1 MIQGTLRDTF
11 HRWLDES
18 DAVLVDAD
26 AGLSA
31 AAGYDYDYGGTDR
44 FREPLP
50 ALHRLG
56 PHSRYLLGVP
66 LPPDMMWGHWA
77 VHITGIRYG
86 TGLNPLPRRLRDLVG
101 PVRPNCGGE
110 VFPNVRVGPWFVDD
124 AFMPTGERLA
134 KWLSQ
139 FQVAEWL
146 SHSTADRTT
155 RTTPADHSPGAD
167 QLAKWP
173 SGQVAK
179 WPSGRTTQPPP
190 TRPTP
195 PRRPTHWPSGSA
207 TQPPSPPPTPP
218 QPPTHWPGG
227 SATQPL
233 SHRPTAATPPPGA
246 IRHPLENLVRHTTPG
261 TPLVHITPDH
271 PAAPTNLGG
280 RAQPAPVRAD
290 DFLVP

>member
-18 DAVLVDAD
+18 DAVLVDAG

-31 AAGYDYDYGGTDR
+31 AAGYDYGDTDR

-77 VHITGIRYG
+77 VHITDIRYG
-86 TGLNPLPRRLRDLVG
+86 TGANPLPRRLRDLVG
-101 PVRPNCGGE
+101 PACPNCGGE

-146 SHSTADRTT
+146 SHSTTTHAT
-155 RTTPADHSPGAD
+155 RTTPTDHPPGAD

-173 SGQVAK
+173 NHSATAHPTDAPSTTHPLAK
-179 WPSGRTTQPPP
+179 WLSHSATTSPHQHPPQPP
-190 TRPTP
+190 
-195 PRRPTHWPSGSA
+195 THCPSGSA
-207 TQPPSPPPTPP
+207 TQPPSTPPPP
-218 QPPTHWPGG
+218 QPPP
-227 SATQPL
+227 SQP
-233 SHRPTAATPPPGA
+233 
-246 IRHPLENLVRHTTPG
+246 
-261 TPLVHITPDH
+261 
-271 PAAPTNLGG
+271 
-280 RAQPAPVRAD
+280 
-290 DFLVP
+290 